1 MKKIFLGIAV
11 SVLCLSGTVWG
22 KNLPNVKI
30 LAVGGTIAGVAS
42 TQEQSTSYK
51 AGQLTVQTLIESVPA
66 MKKLARITGEQYCNI
81 GSGNLTDNDI
91 LGLAKR
97 VDSVLKA
104 PETDAVV
111 ITHGTD
117 TLEETAWLLNL
128 TVHSDKPIVLVGA
141 MRPATAISADGPA
154 NLLNA
159 VRCAASEEA
168 IGQGALIVMNEEIHN
183 ARDVTKTDTTL
194 VSAFQSPT
202 LGAVGR
208 IAAGSPVFFKKTLR
222 KHTADSEFDLS
233 RIKELP
239 KVAIVYC
246 HVGEDATM
254 ARAAVSSGA
263 KGIIVAGTGNG
274 TVSKHIFPTMEE
286 AVKNG
291 VPVVRSSR
299 VPGGCVTTSKPS
311 WDAAGFVRAGTLN
324 PQKARILLQLALTKT
339 SDGNEIQKIFDRY

>member
-183 ARDVTKTDTTL
+183 ARDVTKTDTKLQSCTATWVRTPRWPEQPLPRVQKVLLSPEQGMELSANTSSRQWKKRLKTECPLFDPL
-194 VSAFQSPT
+194 VFP
-202 LGAVGR
+202 
-208 IAAGSPVFFKKTLR
+208 
-222 KHTADSEFDLS
+222 
-233 RIKELP
+233 
-239 KVAIVYC
+239 
-246 HVGEDATM
+246 EDASQQANRVGM
-254 ARAAVSSGA
+254 PPAS
-263 KGIIVAGTGNG
+263 
-274 TVSKHIFPTMEE
+274 F
-286 AVKNG
+286 
-291 VPVVRSSR
+291 VPERLIRRKRESFFN
-299 VPGGCVTTSKPS
+299 
-311 WDAAGFVRAGTLN
+311 WL
-324 PQKARILLQLALTKT
+324 
-339 SDGNEIQKIFDRY
+339 